1 MQLGPAPLEHRLV
14 VAGHV
19 LKACACQEIETLLKL
34 DELVRGTLMRIYQR
48 GVAWPSPER
57 FHSSVSSIGVGS
69 LSFSDVLLP
78 ESAVGFFHHILGQG
92 LPA

>member
-19 LKACACQEIETLLKL
+19 LKACAYQEIETLLKL
-34 DELVRGTLMRIYQR
+34 DELVGGTLMRIYQR

-57 FHSSVSSIGVGS
+57 FHSGVSSIGVGS
-69 LSFSDVLLP
+69 LSFSDVLLK
-78 ESAVGFFHHILGQG
+78 SAVGFFYHILGQG
-92 LPA
+92 FPA